1 MNQAKWK
8 AAKRYAEKRDWEFVV
23 ITEKELGIR

>member
-1 MNQAKWK
+1 MNQAKWG

-23 ITEKELGIR
+23 ITEKELGIK